1 MKSWQQR
8 LITYYVLGDVRT
20 EVGYQLVAVS
30 SEPRST
36 GYQRFNA
43 SAASMFAFTGDA
55 IWGVNMDEFL
65 LNPRIVIDITPA
77 DRGSQ
82 SCSLGYDA
90 RLAQVCARTVFIPIV
105 SGAALDQ
112 TYPEADLVVLQ
123 NSIGYQLEF
132 SSLDE
137 GFQFEKAS
145 DCRIFG
151 SESAAFEM
159 CLRSENDSS
168 IAASK
173 CKPKVVWPDSQSCRN
188 KLLCRG

>member
-1 MKSWQQR
+1 
-8 LITYYVLGDVRT
+8 
-20 EVGYQLVAVS
+20 VALS
-30 SEPRST
+30 SEPIST

-43 SAASMFAFTGDA
+43 SAASLFAFSGDA
-55 IWGVNMDEFL
+55 MWGVNMDEFL

-77 DRGSQ
+77 ERGSQ
-82 SCSLGYDA
+82 SCSLGYDVG
-90 RLAQVCARTVFIPIV
+90 LSQVCARTAFIPIV
-105 SGAALDQ
+105 VGVALDQ

-137 GFQFEKAS
+137 DFQFEQAS

-151 SESAAFEM
+151 SDRVAFEL
-159 CLRSENDSS
+159 CLRSENDAR

-173 CKPKVVWPDSQSCRN
+173 CGPMIVWPDSQNCRN
-188 KLLCRG
+188 QLLRRG